1 MKRLPRPALT
11 LALLFLGASPL
22 LAGDF
27 EISGFIGLSA
37 PTYSQTFSYQ
47 PPPPPTVSGIR
58 IDQRGDFELQAT
70 GGTAFGGAV
79 VFFPIPAVGIEA
91 RLDTADMDLE
101 TRNASYSVGVT
112 LPQPIGNVSTQLD
125 LPNAEVDLERPRP
138 VSLNV
143 RVRVPGTVSV
153 GLSGGVSYLPSLK
166 VRVVQPL
173 AVTSSVLDLVGG
185 RVDVGEVPVV
195 ATADPTVEGS
205 RIGGNL
211 GLGLAFEVGE
221 TVAIAVEAR
230 GFYFKEHRLTWS
242 RADNQPLN
250 AVEEIVVDE
259 ALRALPVVE
268 FEPIFFNVTAGLT
281 LRF

>member
-1 MKRLPRPALT
+1 MRLLPRLG
-11 LALLFLGASPL
+11 LATASLLLSVTPL
-22 LAGDF
+22 LASDF
-27 EISGFIGLSA
+27 EISGFVGLSA

-47 PPPPPTVSGIR
+47 PPPPPTVSGVR
-58 IDQRGDFELQAT
+58 IEQRGTFDLKAS
-70 GGTAFGGAV
+70 GGMAFGGAV
-79 VFFPIPAVGIEA
+79 AFFPVPAVGIEA
-91 RLDTADMDLE
+91 RLDTADMTLE
-101 TRNASYSVGVT
+101 TENASYVVGVS
-112 LPQPIGNVSTQLD
+112 LPQPIGNVSTQVD
-125 LPNAEVDLERPRP
+125 LPPAQVDLERPRP

-143 RVRVPGTVSV
+143 RLRVPGTVSV

-166 VRVVQPL
+166 ARVVQPL
-173 AVTSSVLDLVGG
+173 AITSSVLDLVGG
-185 RVDVGEVPVV
+185 QIGVGEVPVV

-205 RIGGNL
+205 RVGGNL
-211 GLGLAFEVGE
+211 GLGLAFRIGE

-250 AVEEIVVDE
+250 AVEEIVVEE

-268 FEPIFFNVTAGLT
+268 FKPIFFNVTAGLT

>member
-1 MKRLPRPALT
+1 MRLLPRLVLT
-11 LALLFLGASPL
+11 LALSLLSAGPL

-27 EISGFIGLSA
+27 EISGFVGLSA

-58 IDQRGDFELQAT
+58 IDQRGDFELKAT

-79 VFFPIPAVGIEA
+79 AFFPVPAVGIEA
-91 RLDTADMDLE
+91 RLDTADMNLE
-101 TRNASYSVGVT
+101 TQNASYVVGVS
-112 LPQPIGNVSTQLD
+112 LPQPIGNVSTELD

-153 GLSGGVSYLPSLK
+153 GLSGGLSYLPSLK

-173 AVTSSVLDLVGG
+173 AITSSLLDLVGG

-205 RIGGNL
+205 RLGGNL
-211 GLGLAFEVGE
+211 GLGLAVEVGE
-221 TVAIAVEAR
+221 TVSLAVEAR

-259 ALRALPVVE
+259 ALRALPAVE
-268 FEPIFFNVTAGLT
+268 FKPIFFNVTAGLT